1 MVAPNLLVMAHK
13 VSGAGQL
20 SIGIMTGGTG
30 YTQLNTVASGS
41 SNFAQED
48 WTTNPYFGFG
58 SNRVRFYRGLY
69 FSFVVGQNGASGW
82 KIGNFNPITNIWDNY
97 ASSYM
102 PMNPP
107 EAGTCPG
114 LFSVGDRLFS
124 TGQGDSSRPYVMY
137 TDDGYTWAQSL
148 INGTGNYYG
157 GAGRGVMYRNQLF
170 FPCQGGAGAV
180 AFCVVNPVALTTTF
194 ITYASLGWTAG
205 SPQGSLCVFN
215 NRLYLLRK
223 DQPGT
228 SASLKLY
235 EFTGGTFVERATL
248 QAAGTLNESTAF
260 YNQTDGFLFPVS
272 NTKMVAICPID
283 TGNSQATRGTRAWDL
298 TPLTSTTFQ
307 VDSVTS
313 TMVPTSL
320 RNVADGGATGV
331 LAETHRWTGF
341 VDDNFNTTPGSPQ
354 VYIWLLSNQNVG
366 GSYSYYEYVAS
377 SSEIG
382 PGTASLSYSF
392 SLPYQTT
399 GGGDYTYATGVLKGR
414 VTNLA
419 SSVTLGRMQL
429 QSVVYGDM
437 LGAAAELSA
446 SPSKLD
452 FAGRRDPVKAAT
464 TGALPSVTAAAQTLT
479 ATANGAFPAQD
490 GIAIGLN
497 EDVLVKNQ
505 ADPSQNGVFELTQV
519 GDGGT
524 PFILTRRADANTNN
538 INTGLAAGAWVYVEQ
553 GTTLAGTGWYLQ
565 LSTHSITFGTTGLPW
580 VQIASLNRKQRIYYS
595 TTETPNMNL
604 ATLSGTPTQNY
615 TQAPTVTRN
624 GNALENQVA
633 DGRTV
638 YTFDWNAAADGF
650 QNGIPFN
657 YMAVPDAA

>member
-13 VSGAGQL
+13 VSGGSAL
-20 SIGIMTGGTG
+20 SIGVMTGGTG
-30 YTQLNTVASGS
+30 YTQLNTNVSGS
-41 SNFAQED
+41 SNSVGEN
-48 WTTNPYFGFG
+48 WTTFPYYGFG
-58 SNRVRFYRGLY
+58 SNRVRFYRGMY

-82 KIGNFNPITNIWDNY
+82 KIGNYDPITSIWDNY
-97 ASSYM
+97 ASSYD
-102 PMNPP
+102 PS
-107 EAGTCPG
+107 ALVDCGTCSG
-114 LFSVGDRLFS
+114 LFSVGNRLFS
-124 TGQGDSSRPYVMY
+124 LAQGSSQHPYYHY
-137 TDDGYTWAQSL
+137 TDDGYTFNAAT
-148 INGTGNYYG
+148 INGTSNYYG
-157 GAGRGVMYRNQLF
+157 GAGRGVIYRNQLF
-170 FPCQGGAGAV
+170 FPCQGGAGGV
-180 AFCVVNPVALTTTF
+180 AFCVFNPSALTTTF
-194 ITYASLGWTAG
+194 ITYASLGWTSG

-223 DQPGT
+223 DQPGS

-235 EFTGGTFVERATL
+235 EFTGGTFVARATL
-248 QAAGTLNESTAF
+248 QAAGTLNESTNF

-307 VDSVTS
+307 VDNVTS
-313 TMVPTSL
+313 TMVPTAL

-331 LAETHRWTGF
+331 LAETNRWTGY

-354 VYIWLLSNQNVG
+354 VYIWLLSDQNVG

-399 GGGDYTYATGVLKGR
+399 GGGDYTYASGVLKGY
-414 VTNLA
+414 VTSIA
-419 SSVTLGRMQL
+419 QSPVLGRMRL
-429 QSVVYGDM
+429 QSVLYGDV
-437 LGAAAELSA
+437 LGAAAELST
-446 SPSKLD
+446 SKLT

-464 TGALPSVTAAAQTLT
+464 TAALPSVTAAAQTLT

-490 GIAIGLN
+490 GISIGLN
-497 EDVLVKNQ
+497 EDVLVKDQ
-505 ADPSQNGVFELTQV
+505 AIPSQNGVYELTQV
-519 GDGGT
+519 GDGSN
-524 PFILTRRADANTNN
+524 PFILTRRSDANTSNV
-538 INTGLAAGAWVYVEQ
+538 NTGLGAGAWVYVQQ
-553 GTTLAGTGWYLQ
+553 GTTQAGTGWYLQ
-565 LSTHSITFGTTGLPW
+565 LSTQTITFGTTGLPW
-580 VQIASLNRKQRIYYS
+580 VQIASLDRKQRIYYS

-604 ATLSGTPTQNY
+604 ATLSGTPTQSY
-615 TQAPTVTRN
+615 AQDPQVTRN
-624 GNALENQVA
+624 VDVLEDMVA

-638 YTFDWNAAADGF
+638 TTFDWNAAANGF

-657 YMAVPDAA
+657 YMTVPDAA